1 MRSVWKACCWAVP
14 FVWLG
19 CEGGTYVRHDIENL
33 TEDSLLVDA
42 VISGFTHDTVSV
54 MLGPGDT
61 YRHYTLDKLGK
72 CHDCEAYASA
82 THWVDTLL
90 LPSATWEAYPG
101 SDESW
106 HTEVR
111 EGASWI
117 EFEHRLPVTTNMLS
131 E

>member
-72 CHDCEAYASA
+72 CHDCEEYASA